1 MEGLSIWD
9 NFTYLGIPIFKG
21 RALVAHWMP
30 MVDKLQKKIQ
40 AWGANWLNRAD
51 KVVLMNSVLSSLPIY
66 QCSVLFA
73 PKSITTRIDALLR
86 RFLWEGGKN
95 NAKKLHLISWSKVK
109 LPKLEGGLNIRDVAA
124 HNLAMGCKLLWQMI
138 TGKRTWTKQVLRK
151 KYFRGDRDRCL
162 ERPPK
167 GTKGSPIFLLCL
179 RALSLFQ
186 VNLTWIPGNG
196 AKI

>member
-1 MEGLSIWD
+1 
-9 NFTYLGIPIFKG
+9 
-21 RALVAHWMP
+21 
-30 MVDKLQKKIQ
+30 
-40 AWGANWLNRAD
+40 
-51 KVVLMNSVLSSLPIY
+51 MNSVLSSLPIY

-138 TGKRTWTKQVLRK
+138 TGKRTWSKQVLRK

-186 VNLTWIPGNG
+186 VNLTWILGNG
-196 AKI
+196 AKIRILEDSILGDPPFKGFREIQNIGEWLAANNYKTLWDISLWNNDPHLS